1 MICQLD
7 DSTRV
12 HSVDCL
18 RSVSAPFLLGI
29 AIVLAGCGARQEP
42 PGVPPP
48 TEVVVATVEKGNL
61 PLDLAYTG
69 RAVGSR
75 EIEVRALVSGILLER
90 RHEEGRAVKRGDVLF
105 LLDAA
110 PYRAAVERAQAELG
124 VEQAKLAEA
133 RRQLDRIN
141 LLVGRKL
148 VSESQRDEAIS
159 AFEVAEANV
168 AATRAR
174 LRSAEL
180 DLGYTEVRAPISG
193 LTSREVRSEGSLV
206 RAGEDS
212 ALLTRIVQTDPIYI
226 EFSLPETEAAQVR
239 ARLASGRAPV
249 VHVGFEDGTEHTT
262 AAKLTFVDN
271 AVEPASGTVRAR
283 GVLANPDGRLVP
295 GQFVRARLE
304 GVEIPGAVTAPRRAV
319 MSSAQGSFVWLVG
332 EGDTVELRPV
342 RLAGSVGDRAVI
354 GEGLAGGER
363 VVVEGV
369 LKVQP
374 GAKVT
379 IATPA
384 TPATP
389 AAEGAAPAGAGAQQ

>member
-1 MICQLD
+1 MTAPHVRAD
-7 DSTRV
+7 AARARRV
-12 HSVDCL
+12 DRPCRL
-18 RSVSAPFLLGI
+18 RVPLSLGF

-42 PGVPPP
+42 QGAPPAP
-48 TEVVVATVEKGNL
+48 EVTVAVVEKGNL
-61 PLDLAYTG
+61 PLELAYTG

-75 EIEVRALVSGILLER
+75 EVEVRALVSGILLER
-90 RHEEGRAVKRGDVLF
+90 RYQEGSSVRRGEVLF
-105 LLDAA
+105 LLEAA
-110 PYRAAVERAQAELG
+110 PYRAAVERARAELG
-124 VEQAKLAEA
+124 VERAKLAEA

-141 LLVGRKL
+141 SLVDRKL

-159 AFEVAEANV
+159 AFEVADANV
-168 AATRAR
+168 AAARAR

-212 ALLTRIVQTDPIYI
+212 ALLTRIVQTDPTYI

-249 VHVGFEDGTEHTT
+249 VHVGFEDGTEHAT

-283 GVLANPDGRLVP
+283 GVLPNPNGRLVP

-304 GVEIPGAVTAPRRAV
+304 GVEIAGAVTVPRRAV

-342 RLAGSVGDRAVI
+342 RLAGTVGDRAVI

-374 GAKVT
+374 GVKVS

-384 TPATP
+384 AP
-389 AAEGAAPAGAGAQQ
+389 AAAGAAPGGAGAQQ

>member
-1 MICQLD
+1 
-7 DSTRV
+7 
-12 HSVDCL
+12 
-18 RSVSAPFLLGI
+18 
-29 AIVLAGCGARQEP
+29 
-42 PGVPPP
+42 
-48 TEVVVATVEKGNL
+48 VVTVEKGSL

-75 EIEVRALVSGILLER
+75 EVEVRALVSGILLER
-90 RHEEGRAVKRGDVLF
+90 RYQEGKPVRQGEVLF
-105 LLDAA
+105 LID
-110 PYRAAVERAQAELG
+110 PDRYRAAVERAQAELG
-124 VEQAKLAEA
+124 VERARLAEA

-141 LLVGRKL
+141 SLVDRKL
-148 VSESQRDEAIS
+148 VSESQRDEAVS

-168 AATRAR
+168 AAARAR

-180 DLGYTEVRAPISG
+180 DLGYTEVRAPIAG
-193 LTSREVRSEGSLV
+193 LASREVRSEGSLV

-212 ALLTRIVQTDPIYI
+212 ALLTRIVQTDPMYI

-249 VHVGFEDGTEHTT
+249 VHVGFEDGTEHSTV
-262 AAKLTFVDN
+262 AKLTFIDN

-283 GVLANPDGRLVP
+283 GVLPNPDGRLVP

-342 RLAGSVGDRAVI
+342 RLAGTVGERALI

-379 IATPA
+379 IAAP
-384 TPATP
+384 
-389 AAEGAAPAGAGAQQ
+389 AAPAAPAATPDGAGAQQ

>member
-1 MICQLD
+1 MTAQLVCAD
-7 DSTRV
+7 AARARRVDSLAWVR
-12 HSVDCL
+12 
-18 RSVSAPFLLGI
+18 APWLLGL
-29 AIVLAGCGARQEP
+29 AIVLAGCGSRQEP
-42 PGVPPP
+42 QGAPPAP
-48 TEVVVATVEKGNL
+48 EVVVAVVEKGSL

-75 EIEVRALVSGILLER
+75 EVEVRALVSGILLER
-90 RHEEGRAVKRGDVLF
+90 RYEEGSAVKRGDVLF

-124 VEQAKLAEA
+124 VERARLAEA

-141 LLVGRKL
+141 SLVDRKL
-148 VSESQRDEAIS
+148 VSESQRDEAVS

-168 AATRAR
+168 AAARAR

-180 DLGYTEVRAPISG
+180 DLGYTEVRAPIAG
-193 LTSREVRSEGSLV
+193 LASREVRSEGSLV

-212 ALLTRIVQTDPIYI
+212 ALLTRIVQTDPMYI

-249 VHVGFEDGTEHTT
+249 VHVGFEDGTEHSTV
-262 AAKLTFVDN
+262 AKLTFIDN

-283 GVLANPDGRLVP
+283 GVLPNPDGRLVP

-342 RLAGSVGDRAVI
+342 RLAGTVGERALI

-379 IATPA
+379 IAAP
-384 TPATP
+384 
-389 AAEGAAPAGAGAQQ
+389 AAPAAPAATPDGAGAQQ

>member
-1 MICQLD
+1 
-7 DSTRV
+7 V
-12 HSVDCL
+12 
-18 RSVSAPFLLGI
+18 
-29 AIVLAGCGARQEP
+29 
-42 PGVPPP
+42 
-48 TEVVVATVEKGNL
+48 VEKGNL
-61 PLDLAYTG
+61 PLELAYTG

-75 EIEVRALVSGILLER
+75 EVEVRALVSGILLER
-90 RHEEGRAVKRGDVLF
+90 RYEEGSAVKRGSVLF
-105 LLDAA
+105 LLDSS

-124 VEQAKLAEA
+124 VERAKLAEA

-141 LLVGRKL
+141 SLVDRKL
-148 VSESQRDEAIS
+148 VSESQRDEATS
-159 AFEVAEANV
+159 AFEVAEAN
-168 AATRAR
+168 AAAARAR

-212 ALLTRIVQTDPIYI
+212 ALLTRIVQTDPVYI
-226 EFSLPETEAAQVR
+226 EFSLPEAEAAQVR
-239 ARLASGRAPV
+239 ARLASGKPPV
-249 VHVGFEDGTEHTT
+249 VHVGFEDGTEHATP
-262 AAKLTFVDN
+262 AELTFVDI

-283 GVLANPDGRLVP
+283 GVLPNPDGRLVP

-304 GVEIPGAVTAPRRAV
+304 GVAIPDAVAVPRRAV

-332 EGDTVELRPV
+332 ESDTVELRPV
-342 RLAGSVGDRAVI
+342 RLSGTVGDQAVI
-354 GEGLAGGER
+354 SEGLAGGER

-379 IATPA
+379 VAQPSA
-384 TPATP
+384 P
-389 AAEGAAPAGAGAQQ
+389 AAAGAQPEGAGASQ

>member
-12 HSVDCL
+12 QGVDYL
-18 RSVSAPFLLGI
+18 RSVRAPFLLGI

-42 PGVPPP
+42 QGAPPP

-262 AAKLTFVDN
+262 AAKLTFIDN

-283 GVLANPDGRLVP
+283 GVLANPGGRLVP

-342 RLAGSVGDRAVI
+342 RLAGTVGDRAVI
-354 GEGLAGGER
+354 AEGLAGGER

-384 TPATP
+384 AP
-389 AAEGAAPAGAGAQQ
+389 AAQGAAPAGAGAPQ